1 MSDTCTSCTQVY
13 ILKLI
18 HVPVYKLYDYSLS
31 TSKHTFWALV
41 AYINSHVHCISSK
54 HTTGTCNFSTCMFIY
69 SKLTGSLI
77 QMQISLCLLY
87 TYNLCDEK
95 FVTNSQFAFNELW
108 L

>member
-1 MSDTCTSCTQVY
+1 
-13 ILKLI
+13 
-18 HVPVYKLYDYSLS
+18 
-31 TSKHTFWALV
+31 
-41 AYINSHVHCISSK
+41 
-54 HTTGTCNFSTCMFIY
+54 MFIY

-108 L
+108 LWWSNFFNPLKFPITKYGTIHQIHRPVDMNNPWKICPNKFHLSHTT